1 MESPG
6 QLLKPSVSSPKNSA
20 RISMSGTRVSEHS
33 KAPLVTKVQPWGE
46 SASSRSLASAGL
58 AEGASIQDTN
68 HSIDFN
74 GCTFGLLGR
83 WGAGDECSAHCGDAG
98 LFLHAICRPCL
109 IFSIPGNEITN
120 SKTLNQ
126 NRRHYGSSIK
136 PHRPYARGRGRKL
149 KPSPSC
155 GHVIYMCI

>member
-1 MESPG
+1 MG
-6 QLLKPSVSSPKNSA
+6 
-20 RISMSGTRVSEHS
+20 GTRVSEYS
-33 KAPLVTKVQPWGE
+33 KAPLVTKVQPRGE
-46 SASSRSLASAGL
+46 SVSSRRLASAGL
-58 AEGASIQDTN
+58 AEGASIQGTN
-68 HSIDFN
+68 LSIYSMAA
-74 GCTFGLLGR
+74 LLAY
-83 WGAGDECSAHCGDAG
+83 WGAGDECSPHGGDAG

-136 PHRPYARGRGRKL
+136 LHRPYARGRRRKL

-155 GHVIYMCI
+155 GHVIYMYI

>member
-1 MESPG
+1 MG
-6 QLLKPSVSSPKNSA
+6 
-20 RISMSGTRVSEHS
+20 GTRVSEYS
-33 KAPLVTKVQPWGE
+33 KPPLVTKVQPWGE
-46 SASSRSLASAGL
+46 SVSSRRLASAGL
-58 AEGASIQDTN
+58 AEGASIQGTN
-68 HSIDFN
+68 LSIYFN

-83 WGAGDECSAHCGDAG
+83 WGAGDECSPHGGDAG

-136 PHRPYARGRGRKL
+136 LRCPYARGRGRKL

-155 GHVIYMCI
+155 GHVIYIYLAGIEILQQLQRKRYQAITT

>member
-1 MESPG
+1 
-6 QLLKPSVSSPKNSA
+6 
-20 RISMSGTRVSEHS
+20 MSGTRVSEHS

-46 SASSRSLASAGL
+46 SVSSRRLASAGL
-58 AEGASIQDTN
+58 AEGASIQGTN
-68 HSIDFN
+68 LSIYFN

-83 WGAGDECSAHCGDAG
+83 WGAGDECLAHCGDAG

-136 PHRPYARGRGRKL
+136 LHCPYARGRGEKIKTITELRTCYIYIYISGIEILQQLQRKRYQAIT
-149 KPSPSC
+149 S
-155 GHVIYMCI
+155 